1 MPADA
6 SPRLRRSGPIVPA
19 MAALVPSALISLG
32 ARDLGLPP
40 HPAAI
45 ALFACDLLLLGTI
58 VFGCGWA
65 ITGRAA
71 GIALGS
77 WNDYSL
83 SKLQVVL
90 WTIVVLGAFV
100 AIASLRLLGFFGFA
114 AAADPLDIAIP
125 GPLLAA
131 MGIAAFTS
139 TATPSILALKSTQPG
154 QPPQIAAAR
163 QRQIDATGGQATDF
177 AHTGQTVGRTS
188 AATASWI
195 DIVTGDELANAGTV
209 DLSKVQHLL
218 VTLLLLGTYIGLVMR
233 QLAGASHPLAGLP
246 DPGSAFVE
254 LLAISHAGYL
264 AYKVAPKS
272 GRSLPA
278 AAPEPAPMPAIVP
291 PIIPA
296 ALPPVPAIASAA
308 LPPVPVRLA
317 IDDAAHIAGL
327 ALSVDGHPQA
337 IGPTGFVELALDPG
351 RPHRIIADGTRDSRP
366 VRGALTVTPGAG
378 DVQMPLALTLR
389 PEAQP

>member
-1 MPADA
+1 MPVDA
-6 SPRLRRSGPIVPA
+6 APRLRRSGPIVPA

-71 GIALGS
+71 GIALSS

-139 TATPSILALKSTQPG
+139 TATPSILALKSTQPSE
-154 QPPQIAAAR
+154 PPQIAAAR
-163 QRQIDATGGQATDF
+163 QRQTDATGGQARDF
-177 AHTGQTVGRTS
+177 AHTGQTVGRAS
-188 AATASWI
+188 ATTASWI

-218 VTLLLLGTYIGLVMR
+218 VTLLLLGTYIGLVIR

-278 AAPEPAPMPAIVP
+278 ATPEPAPSIVP
-291 PIIPA
+291 
-296 ALPPVPAIASAA
+296 AA

-327 ALSVDGHPQA
+327 ALTVDGHPQA

-366 VRGALTVTPGAG
+366 VHGAITVTPGAG
-378 DVQMPLALTLR
+378 DVQIPIALTLR